1 MKKLKK
7 LIKKYGIWGAIAII
21 AAYFTIAIVTTSCN
35 VTRTVTTTSQV
46 YQRGDTTTTIISKT
60 IESYDAQKK

>member
-1 MKKLKK
+1 MKELKK
-7 LIKKYGIWGAIAII
+7 LIKKYGWETAVIIVAASFLI
-21 AAYFTIAIVTTSCN
+21 AALTSCN

-46 YQRGDTTTTIISKT
+46 FQRGDTTTTIISKT